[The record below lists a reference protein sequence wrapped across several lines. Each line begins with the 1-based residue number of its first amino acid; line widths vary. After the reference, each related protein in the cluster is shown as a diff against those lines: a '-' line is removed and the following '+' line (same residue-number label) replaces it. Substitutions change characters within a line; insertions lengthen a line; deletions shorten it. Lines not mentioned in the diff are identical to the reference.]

1 MIITIEVG
9 EMEVK
14 FKYYLSG
21 NGWATYIVE
30 VNGQKLEFAAS
41 YEEVGYKWDNIADTV
56 SESNCF
62 FE

>member
-1 MIITIEVG
+1 
-9 EMEVK
+9 MEVK